1 MELCDFKL
9 AQDIAGSCENPQ
21 VAGLKNTGYLINYD
35 DIDWD
40 QLAKNSTNPNI
51 IETLLLLSGKRA
63 YKVVVPGNT
72 PFTGTQTAMTAGT
85 YRNKFTK
92 TAALIVLNSGPD
104 VSANIIDQLA
114 NGRFVFIFE
123 NKFQGADKKN
133 TFEIYGLE
141 QGLAATE
148 ITNEKYSEETD
159 GGWAV
164 SLEETNAPSSGLFLF
179 KDSIAATRAALAS
192 LVTGSSNT
200 DDEG

>member
-1 MELCDFKL
+1 MPQIDVCDYKL
-9 AQDIAGSCENPQ
+9 AQDIAGSCNNPQ

-40 QLAKNSTNPNI
+40 ALAKANDNPNI
-51 IETLLLLSGKRA
+51 VETLLLLSGKRA

-72 PFTGTQTAMTAGT
+72 PFTGTQAALATGT

-92 TAALIVLNSGPD
+92 TASIVVLDSGPD
-104 VSANIIDQLA
+104 VSKNVIDQLA

-123 NKFQGADKKN
+123 NKYQGADKKN

-148 ITNEKYSEETD
+148 MTNEKYSEETD

-164 SLEETNAPSSGLFLF
+164 TLEETGAPTSGLFLF
-179 KDSIAATRAALAS
+179 KTSIATTRAALES
-192 LVTGSSNT
+192 LVTGSQGNS
-200 DDEG
+200 

>member
-1 MELCDFKL
+1 MPIELCDFKL
-9 AQDIAGSCENPQ
+9 AQDIAGSCDNPQ

-40 QLAKNSTNPNI
+40 SLAKDSENSNI
-51 IETLLLLSGKRA
+51 VETLMLKSGKRA

-72 PFTGTQTAMTAGT
+72 PFTGTQAALATGT

-92 TAALIVLNSGPD
+92 TASIVVLDSGPD
-104 VSANIIDQLA
+104 VSKNVIDQLA

-123 NKFQGADKKN
+123 NKYQGADKKN

-141 QGLAATE
+141 QGLSATE
-148 ITNEKYSEETD
+148 MTNEKYSEETD

-164 SLEETNAPSSGLFLF
+164 TLEETGAPTSGLFLY
-179 KDSIAATRAALAS
+179 KTSIQVTRAALES
-192 LVTGSSNT
+192 LVTGSQGNS
-200 DDEG
+200 

>member
-9 AQDIAGSCENPQ
+9 AQDVAGSCENPQ
-21 VAGLKNTGYLINYD
+21 VAGVKNTGYLINYD

-40 QLAKNSTNPNI
+40 QLAKATGNANI
-51 IETLLLLSGKRA
+51 VETLILLSGKRA

-72 PFTGTQTAMTAGT
+72 PFTGTNVAMTTGT

-92 TAALIVLNSGPD
+92 TAAMVVLNSGPD

-123 NKFQGADKKN
+123 NKFQGADHKN

-141 QGLAATE
+141 QGLAASE
-148 ITNEKYSEETD
+148 ISNDKYSEETD

-164 SLEETNAPSSGLFLF
+164 QLQETNAPSSGMFFF
-179 KDSIAATRAALAS
+179 KTDIATTRAALNS
-192 LVTGSSNT
+192 LATGNTTT
-200 DDEG
+200 DDNG